1 MKKEIE
7 RFVRKDGVEI
17 DDEEIFN
24 EMLNS
29 DDNLSLIA
37 LEEDEEYKGNYFF

>member
-29 DDNLSLIA
+29 DDNISLIA